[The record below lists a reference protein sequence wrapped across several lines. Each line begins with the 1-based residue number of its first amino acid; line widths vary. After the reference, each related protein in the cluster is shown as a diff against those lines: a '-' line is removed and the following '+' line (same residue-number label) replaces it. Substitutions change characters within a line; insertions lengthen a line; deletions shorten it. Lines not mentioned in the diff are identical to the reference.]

1 LFVKPLHR
9 FSASLVRTATAQ
21 QLWGLAGQF
30 KRARAVRHARFLRD
44 GRRSGLGQMSQN
56 EKFWSSWHE
65 RLSALGN
72 VPPILKIVWQSGP
85 GVVTFGI
92 VARIIAALL
101 PVGIGYIPKLIID
114 ILEQLFKH
122 PGPAPIRLWWL
133 VGVECGLAVASSLVT
148 RMIDY
153 SDSLLA
159 NKYTRHVSIQVMK
172 HASELDLTAYEDPV
186 FYDRLERARVQATDR
201 LVMIQSIGRLE
212 LQLITALGWSVA
224 VMLYSPWL
232 MLLLVA
238 AVLPAFIGE
247 THFAFLG
254 YAKNFRQT
262 PIKRQLDYLR
272 QAGATKEAAKEL
284 KLFNL
289 SGFFTERFAKLSDA
303 VYVQDV
309 ELARKRLG
317 VGSILS
323 VISTGGYY
331 GAYAYVIWRTL
342 SGKWGIGTFYFLTA
356 AILNASSNI
365 QQVLSTLSGIA
376 DQALFLTD
384 LLAFFE
390 MKPTIQSKPNALP
403 APRPIKKGFEFR
415 DVSFVYP
422 GTNRPVLNRLNF
434 HLDPGERVALI
445 GENGQGK
452 TTIVKLIT
460 RLYDP
465 TQGEILLDGVDLR
478 EYDLEDLY
486 RETGVIFQD
495 FMRYEMTAR
504 ENIAVGK
511 IEELADLPALQAAA
525 RKSLADEVIARLGAG
540 FEQMLGR
547 RFEGGVDLSGGEW
560 QKLALARAYLRNAQL
575 LILDEPTAALDARS
589 EYQVFQRFSEL
600 TAGKM
605 ALFISHRFSTVR
617 MADRI
622 VVLEAGNI
630 VEEGTHD
637 QLTRMGG
644 RYAEMFEL
652 QAASYR

>member
-1 LFVKPLHR
+1 
-9 FSASLVRTATAQ
+9 
-21 QLWGLAGQF
+21 
-30 KRARAVRHARFLRD
+30 
-44 GRRSGLGQMSQN
+44 MSDSEN
-56 EKFWSSWHE
+56 FWSSWQE
-65 RLSALGN
+65 RLSALRN
-72 VPPILKIVWQSGP
+72 VPPILRIVWRSGP
-85 GVVTFGI
+85 GVVSFGI
-92 VARIIAALL
+92 AARIVAALL
-101 PVGIGYIPKLIID
+101 PVAIGYIPKLIID
-114 ILEQLFKH
+114 ILDQVLKTH
-122 PGPAPIRLWWL
+122 GPVPTRLWWL
-133 VGVECGLAVASSLVT
+133 VGIEFGLAVLNGIVL

-172 HASELDLTAYEDPV
+172 HASELDLTAYEDPI

-201 LVMIQSIGRLE
+201 LVMIQSIGRLQ
-212 LQLITALGWSVA
+212 LQVITAIGWTVA

-238 AVLPAFIGE
+238 AVLPAFLGE

-289 SGFFTERFAKLSDA
+289 SQFFTARFAKLSDI
-303 VYVQDV
+303 VYHQDV
-309 ELARKRLG
+309 QLARTRLG
-317 VGSILS
+317 IGSILS
-323 VISTGGYY
+323 IISTGGYY

-342 SGKWGIGTFYFLTA
+342 AGKWGIGTFYFLTA

-390 MKPTIQSKPNALP
+390 MKPTIQSKPNALRT
-403 APRPIKKGFEFR
+403 PRPIKQGFEFR
-415 DVSFVYP
+415 NVSFVYP
-422 GTNRPVLNRLNF
+422 GTERRVLNRLNF
-434 HLDPGERVALI
+434 HLSPGERVALI

-465 TQGEILLDGVDLR
+465 SEGQVLLDGVDLR

-486 RETGVIFQD
+486 REIGVIFQD

-511 IEELADLPALQAAA
+511 IDEIENKLMLEDAAH
-525 RKSLADEVIARLGAG
+525 KSLADEVVAKLSAG
-540 FEQMLGR
+540 YEQMLGR
-547 RFEGGVDLSGGEW
+547 RFESGVDLSGGEW
-560 QKLALARAYLRNAQL
+560 QKIALARAYLRDAQL
-575 LILDEPTAALDARS
+575 LVLDEPTAALDARS
-589 EYQVFQRFSEL
+589 EYQVFQRFAEL
-600 TAGKM
+600 TTGKM

-622 VVLEAGNI
+622 VVLENGNI
-630 VEEGTHD
+630 AEEGTHEK
-637 QLTRMGG
+637 LTRMGG
-644 RYAEMFEL
+644 RYAEMFEM

>member
-1 LFVKPLHR
+1 
-9 FSASLVRTATAQ
+9 
-21 QLWGLAGQF
+21 
-30 KRARAVRHARFLRD
+30 
-44 GRRSGLGQMSQN
+44 MSQT
-56 EKFWSSWHE
+56 ESFWSSWRD
-65 RLSALGN
+65 RLSALRN

-85 GVVTFGI
+85 GVVLFGI
-92 VARIIAALL
+92 VARIVAALL
-101 PVGIGYIPKLIID
+101 PIAIGYIPKLIID
-114 ILEQLFKH
+114 ILDQLIKTH
-122 PGPAPIRLWWL
+122 GPVPPRLWWL
-133 VGVECGLAVASSLVT
+133 VGAEFGLAMVSSLVT
-148 RMIDY
+148 RTIDY
-153 SDSLLA
+153 SDALLA

-172 HASELDLTAYEDPV
+172 HASELDLTAYEDPI

-212 LQLITALGWSVA
+212 LQVITAIGWSVA
-224 VMLYSPWL
+224 VMFYSPWL
-232 MLLLVA
+232 MLLLIA

-289 SGFFTERFAKLSDA
+289 SGFFTKRFARLSDI
-303 VYVQDV
+303 VYKQDV
-309 ELARKRLG
+309 DLARTRLG
-317 VGSILS
+317 IGSILS

-342 SGKWGIGTFYFLTA
+342 AGKWGIGTFYFLTA

-390 MKPTIQSKPNALP
+390 MKPTIQSKPNSLR
-403 APRPIKKGFEFR
+403 APRPIRQGFEFR
-415 DVSFVYP
+415 DVSFRYP
-422 GTNRPVLNRLNF
+422 GTERMVIDRLNF
-434 HLDPGERVALI
+434 HLRPGERVALI

-465 TQGEILLDGVDLR
+465 AAGEILLDGVDLR

-486 RETGVIFQD
+486 REIGVIFQD

-504 ENIAVGK
+504 ENVAVGK
-511 IEELADLPALQAAA
+511 IDEIENLSLLQEASH
-525 RKSLADEVIARLGAG
+525 KSLADEVIARLASGY
-540 FEQMLGR
+540 EQMLGR

-560 QKLALARAYLRNAQL
+560 QKLALARAYLRDAQL

-589 EYQVFQRFSEL
+589 EYQVFQRFAEL

-622 VVLEAGNI
+622 VVLENGRIA
-630 VEEGTHD
+630 EEGTHD
-637 QLTRMGG
+637 KLTKMGG

>member
-1 LFVKPLHR
+1 
-9 FSASLVRTATAQ
+9 
-21 QLWGLAGQF
+21 
-30 KRARAVRHARFLRD
+30 
-44 GRRSGLGQMSQN
+44 MS
-56 EKFWSSWHE
+56 EKETFWSSWQE
-65 RLSALGN
+65 RLSALRN
-72 VPPILKIVWQSGP
+72 VPPVLKIVWRSGP

-92 VARIIAALL
+92 AARIVAALL
-101 PVGIGYIPKLIID
+101 PIALAYIPKLIID
-114 ILEQLFKH
+114 ILDSH
-122 PGPAPIRLWWL
+122 IRTHAPIPRQLWWL
-133 VGVECGLAVASSLVT
+133 VLAEFGLAVLSSIVA
-148 RMIDY
+148 RMMDY
-153 SDSLLA
+153 ADSLLA

-172 HASELDLTAYEDPV
+172 HAAELDVIAYEDPV

-212 LQLITALGWSVA
+212 LQLITAVGWSVA
-224 VMLYSPWL
+224 VMFYSPWL
-232 MLLLVA
+232 MLLLIA
-238 AVLPAFIGE
+238 AVLPAFLGE

-289 SGFFTERFAKLSDA
+289 ADFFTQRFAKLSEII
-303 VYVQDV
+303 YQQDV
-309 ELARKRLG
+309 ALARKRL
-317 VGSILS
+317 VLGSVLS
-323 VISTGGYY
+323 LVSTAGYY
-331 GAYAYVIWRTL
+331 GAYVYVIWRTVFGRL
-342 SGKWGIGTFYFLTA
+342 SIGTFYFLTN
-356 AILNASSNI
+356 AILQASSTI
-365 QQVLSTLSGIA
+365 QQVFSTLSGIA

-390 MKPTIQSKPNALP
+390 MRPTISSKPNALP
-403 APRPIKKGFEFR
+403 APRPIRQGFEFR
-415 DVSFVYP
+415 NVSFQYP
-422 GTNRPVLNRLNF
+422 GNERRVIDHLNF
-434 HLDPGERVALI
+434 HLRPGERVALI

-465 TQGEILLDGVDLR
+465 TEGQILLDGVDLR

-486 RETGVIFQD
+486 REIGVIFQD

-511 IEELADLPALQAAA
+511 IEEVMDLPVLKAAA
-525 RKSLADEVIARLGAG
+525 QKSLADEVIARLPAG

-560 QKLALARAYLRNAQL
+560 QKLALARAYLRNSQL
-575 LILDEPTAALDARS
+575 FILDEPTAALDARS
-589 EYQVFQRFSEL
+589 EYQVFQRFAEL

-622 VVLEAGNI
+622 VVLESGRI

-637 QLTRMGG
+637 KLTHMGG

>member
-1 LFVKPLHR
+1 
-9 FSASLVRTATAQ
+9 
-21 QLWGLAGQF
+21 
-30 KRARAVRHARFLRD
+30 
-44 GRRSGLGQMSQN
+44 MS
-56 EKFWSSWHE
+56 EKETFWSSWQE
-65 RLSALGN
+65 RLSALRN
-72 VPPILKIVWQSGP
+72 VPPVLKIVWESGP
-85 GVVTFGI
+85 AVVTFGI
-92 VARIIAALL
+92 VARVVAALL
-101 PVGIGYIPKLIID
+101 PIALAYIPKLIID
-114 ILEQLFKH
+114 ILVHLLQTH
-122 PGPAPIRLWWL
+122 GPVPRRLWWL
-133 VGVECGLAVASSLVT
+133 VLAEFGLAVLGSIVS

-153 SDSLLA
+153 CDALLA

-172 HASELDLTAYEDPV
+172 HASELDVIAYEDPI

-212 LQLITALGWSVA
+212 LQLITAVGWSVA
-224 VMLYSPWL
+224 VMVYSPWL
-232 MLLLVA
+232 MLLLIA
-238 AVLPAFIGE
+238 AVLPAFLGE

-289 SGFFTERFAKLSDA
+289 ADFFTQRFAKLSEII
-303 VYVQDV
+303 YEQDV
-309 ELARKRLG
+309 DLARKRLAL
-317 VGSILS
+317 GSVLS
-323 VISTGGYY
+323 FVSTAGYY
-331 GAYAYVIWRTL
+331 GAYVYVIWRTVFGRL
-342 SGKWGIGTFYFLTA
+342 SIGTFYFLTN
-356 AILNASSNI
+356 AILQASSTI
-365 QQVLSTLSGIA
+365 QQVFSTLSGIA

-384 LLAFFE
+384 LLAFFD

-403 APRPIKKGFEFR
+403 APRPIRQGFEFR
-415 DVSFVYP
+415 NVSFQYP
-422 GTNRPVLNRLNF
+422 GNERRVIDHLSF
-434 HLDPGERVALI
+434 HLHPAERVALI

-465 TQGEILLDGVDLR
+465 TEGQILLDGVDLR

-486 RETGVIFQD
+486 REIGVIFQD

-511 IEELADLPALQAAA
+511 IEEVMDLPVLKDAAH
-525 RKSLADEVIARLGAG
+525 KSMADEVIARLPAG

-560 QKLALARAYLRNAQL
+560 QKLALARAYLRNSQL

-589 EYQVFQRFSEL
+589 EYQVFQRFAEL

-622 VVLEAGNI
+622 VVLESGRI

-637 QLTRMGG
+637 KLTQMGG